1 MISKFY
7 LVVSVIILF
16 SFKISA
22 QQSNLSFGVDGV
34 VHEDTLSIGDTIN
47 FNFWIV
53 NQGSSNYNDSIFISC
68 ETFDDFGMSISAMS
82 IGSFYNISGSLN
94 PGDSLFVSISE
105 VVTYQ
110 SYVLGDN
117 IVVIWPASI
126 GNGTVDTSVTNVHI
140 YDSLL
145 TILDGS
151 NDQIDFYPNPIVN
164 NFLYIESK
172 YPILSL
178 RIVNYL
184 GHTLY
189 VRDNIDSYLFSVSLS
204 KFKAGIYFVEYV
216 TRKSRVVN
224 KVLLK

>member
-53 NQGSSNYNDSIFISC
+53 NQGSSNYNDSISISC

-94 PGDSLFVSISE
+94 PGDSLFVSI
-105 VVTYQ
+105 
-110 SYVLGDN
+110 
-117 IVVIWPASI
+117 
-126 GNGTVDTSVTNVHI
+126 
-140 YDSLL
+140 LL
-145 TILDGS
+145 L
-151 NDQIDFYPNPIVN
+151 NPI
-164 NFLYIESK
+164 L
-172 YPILSL
+172 
-178 RIVNYL
+178 
-184 GHTLY
+184 
-189 VRDNIDSYLFSVSLS
+189 
-204 KFKAGIYFVEYV
+204 
-216 TRKSRVVN
+216 
-224 KVLLK
+224 